1 MKKLLFAA
9 IAILLCL
16 SAGAQ
21 QNLFPSQNIKSAIVN
36 PDGTVTFNF
45 LAPKA
50 HKVQIVGD
58 FMEGEKGT
66 NVGMASSGI
75 VDMTEGEGGL
85 WTYTS
90 KPLESELYSYTFLVD
105 GIATID
111 PNHPYV
117 FRDFATLTNLFVIP
131 GGMGDL
137 YSVQDVPHGSVTSV
151 WYHSD
156 GLGIDRRM
164 NVYTP
169 YGYET
174 SKKSIL
180 CSICCTAWAATR
192 TNGRISAAPAP
203 SSTT

>member
-1 MKKLLFAA
+1 MNKHITLILAL
-9 IAILLCL
+9 LLCF
-16 SAGAQ
+16 SAAGQ
-21 QNLFPSQNIKSAIVN
+21 QNLFPSQNLKSAIVN
-36 PDGTVTFNF
+36 EDGSVTFNF

-50 HKVQIVGD
+50 HKVQIVGY

-117 FRDFATLTNLFVIP
+117 FRDFATLKQT
-131 GGMGDL
+131 
-137 YSVQDVPHGSVTSV
+137 
-151 WYHSD
+151 
-156 GLGIDRRM
+156 R
-164 NVYTP
+164 
-169 YGYET
+169 
-174 SKKSIL
+174 KKL
-180 CSICCTAWAATR
+180 
-192 TNGRISAAPAP
+192 
-203 SSTT
+203 TT